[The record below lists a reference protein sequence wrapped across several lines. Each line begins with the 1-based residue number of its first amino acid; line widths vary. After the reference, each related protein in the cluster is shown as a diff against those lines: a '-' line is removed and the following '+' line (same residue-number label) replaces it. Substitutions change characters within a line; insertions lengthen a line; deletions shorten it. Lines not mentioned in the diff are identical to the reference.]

1 MGSSK
6 PRLLLR
12 ATSEF
17 MVLPQ
22 PGFMLMSMTHG
33 ATKGHTDAKGLGRN
47 LSQVDPEGYAATGVT
62 LIWVAYIITW
72 SYDVIQAMATN
83 KGQV

>member
-1 MGSSK
+1 M
-6 PRLLLR
+6 LMLR
-12 ATSEF
+12 AMSEF

-33 ATKGHTDAKGLGRN
+33 ATKGHTNAKGLGHN
-47 LSQVDPEGYAATGVT
+47 LSQVDPEGYAATRVT
-62 LIWVAYIITW
+62 LIWVTYIVTW
-72 SYDVIQAMATN
+72 SYDVIQATATN